1 MDFTKSQ
8 TIYMQIADHISEQIL
23 AGQLQA
29 ADKIPSVREMA
40 TNIAVN
46 PNTVMRTYTYLQEQ
60 GIIFNKRGIGYF
72 VTEQALDKTK
82 SMKKEAFIKQYLPM
96 LFKNMDLLDIKF
108 EDLKKMHSD
117 YNKGTLIDS
126 SKT

>member
-29 ADKIPSVREMA
+29 GDKVLSVREMA
-40 TNIAVN
+40 TSIAVN

-60 GIIFNKRGIGYF
+60 DIIFNKRGIGYF
-72 VTEQALDKTK
+72 ISETALHKTRE
-82 SMKKEAFIKQYLPM
+82 MKKQAFIEQYLPQF
-96 LFKNMDLLDIKF
+96 FKNMDLLNIKF
-108 EDLKKMHSD
+108 EDLQQIYENYTK
-117 YNKGTLIDS
+117 
-126 SKT
+126 SKSN